1 VTDQKHPENADELL
15 ELMIARSCALWGKER
30 TEELQPKIEALRT
43 HLLQLSSA
51 LPENE
56 DEPAFLG
63 W

>member
-1 VTDQKHPENADELL
+1 MTDQKHPENAAELL
-15 ELMIARSCALWGKER
+15 ELMIARSCALWGEER
-30 TEELQPKIEALRT
+30 TEELRPQIEALRNR
-43 HLLQLSSA
+43 LVQLSSA